1 MARSTRVASRW
12 QLGRVSQQS
21 HYFHCQYLI
30 MPLFIFAAS
39 TVSSQ
44 AAAGMGRGDRGLCRV
59 RLESCSEQAALRA
72 AGGMD
77 SRVRVQ

>member
-1 MARSTRVASRW
+1 
-12 QLGRVSQQS
+12 
-21 HYFHCQYLI
+21 